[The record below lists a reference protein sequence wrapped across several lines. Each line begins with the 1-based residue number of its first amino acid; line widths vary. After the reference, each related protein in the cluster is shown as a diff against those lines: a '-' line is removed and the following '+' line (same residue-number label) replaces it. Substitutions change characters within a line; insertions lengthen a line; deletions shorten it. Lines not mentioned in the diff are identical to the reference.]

1 MKEVPSQG
9 RPRGPGGRGGIGFV
23 ADGIAVAD
31 MSRELLGHESVLV
44 HDTPAARRIFRGVVG
59 REVRLAGMFFPERN
73 LLERGTTPVA
83 IERVRKSFKT
93 GRIEGRRRAK
103 ESVSS

>member
-9 RPRGPGGRGGIGFV
+9 RPRGPGGRGGLEFV

-44 HDTPAARRIFRGVVG
+44 HDTPAARRIFRGVVAC
-59 REVRLAGMFFPERN
+59 EVRLAGHFSRN
-73 LLERGTTPVA
+73 GTWWKGVPPPVA
-83 IERVRKSFKT
+83 IERVRKLFKT
-93 GRIEGRRRAK
+93 GRIEGRRCAK
-103 ESVSS
+103 ESVT